1 MGIRFCFSVICFL
14 VSLAAQAQTFN
25 DANFIS
31 EKVVTLPV
39 YRAVGFAFAP
49 DGRLFIWQKDG
60 VIKVFKS
67 GVLLSTPFL
76 DISAR
81 VNSNGDRGL
90 IGFAFDPAFS
100 SNGTFYV
107 AYVYESESTATKD
120 QAVARTQ
127 RVSRFQV
134 DPANP
139 DLALKTSE
147 TVILGKIAVD
157 GCTGVNEDCSPNDAH
172 EHTIDHIVFAPDGKL
187 FVSLGD
193 GGSSTGTQEHS
204 FRSQNLDH
212 LNGKLL
218 RINKDGSAPSDNPFY
233 NGSSGANRSKV
244 WAYGLR
250 NPYRFALHLATAE
263 PYIGDVGWYSWEE
276 IDRGKGKNFGW
287 PCFEGGLDSSGNI
300 ISKPMSRYQT
310 DFPTQCS
317 ALPSSAVTKPLYTYA
332 QDSSGGSITMGTFFT
347 GSAYPST
354 YLNNLFFADYVHEW
368 IRRLTFDSSGNVT
381 GVHTFATNVAGPVY
395 LSQGPDGMLYYMSFT
410 TGEMRRIRYT
420 GTLNHPPVAVAS
432 ASPTSGYAPL
442 DVQFT
447 GSNSSDPD
455 GNSLTYSWNFGD
467 GTTSTSANAVHR
479 YSDPAVK
486 TYIATLTVKDPSGL
500 SSSASVNVTVGSLP
514 PQATI
519 FTPVEGTTA
528 NVGDVVNFSGA
539 ATDPDDGNLPGSALS
554 WTLLLHH
561 NTHIHTVSDFT
572 GSSGSFTVEDHDSS
586 GTYYYEL
593 VLTARDSSGL
603 TNVQRRSI
611 DIRRVNATLS
621 GKVINAANG
630 TGVSGF
636 TVSYSGGST
645 TTDTSGNYRFS
656 SVVPGTYTFTANR
669 SGWLSASSSVTLQ
682 SGSSVVLDLRTATA
696 GKIIGKVTNS
706 SGVAIAGATI
716 NMQGG
721 VLGINRNV
729 TSNSTG
735 NYDSGWIAIG
745 TYTFAVSASGFVS
758 AQRTVG
764 VSTGVI
770 ATQNFAL
777 STGTSTGT
785 GTLQGKVTDV
795 RNGAAL
801 AGAAVSFSGRSTLTD
816 SAGYYKF
823 TSVAGGSYNVT
834 ASKTGYLSRTLSAT
848 VSSGATTTLNIP
860 LSVAGKI
867 AGYVRTASG
876 AAISGA
882 TVTFTGGVITT
893 TKSVLTNTSG
903 FYDSSW
909 IPVGTYTVTATKSGV
924 GTKTAGASVS
934 TGQTTTLNFSF

>member
-1 MGIRFCFSVICFL
+1 MRFRRLVGCLL
-14 VSLAAQAQTFN
+14 VSLAALQAQTFN

-39 YRAVGFAFAP
+39 YRGVGFAFAP

-60 VIKVFKS
+60 VIKIFKN
-67 GVLLSTPFL
+67 GALLATPFL

-100 SNGTFYV
+100 SNGSFYV

-157 GCTGVNEDCSPNDAH
+157 GCSGINEDCSPNDAH
-172 EHTIDHIVFAPDGKL
+172 EHTIDHIVFGPDGNL

-212 LNGKLL
+212 LNGKIL
-218 RINKDGSAPSDNPFY
+218 RITKDGLAPSDNPFY
-233 NGSSGANRSKV
+233 NGSASANRSKV

-250 NPYRFALHLATAE
+250 NPYRFALHPTTAE

-317 ALPSSAVTKPLYTYA
+317 AIPSSAVTKPLYTYA
-332 QDSSGGSITMGTFFT
+332 QDSTGGSITMGTFYT
-347 GSAYPST
+347 GSAYPAA
-354 YLNNLFFADYVHEW
+354 YQNNLFFADYVHEW
-368 IRRLTFDSSGNVT
+368 IRRLTFDSGGNVT
-381 GVHTFATNVAGPVY
+381 GAQTFATNVASPVY
-395 LSQGPDGMLYYMSFT
+395 LAQGPDGMLYYMSFT
-410 TGEMRRIRYT
+410 TGELRRIRYT
-420 GTLNHPPVAVAS
+420 GTLNHPPVAVAT
-432 ASPTSGYAPL
+432 ATPTSGYAPL

-467 GTTSTSANAVHR
+467 GSSSTSTNVVHR
-479 YSDPAVK
+479 YSDPTIK
-486 TYIATLTVKDPSGL
+486 TYTATLTVRDLSGL
-500 SSSASVNVTVGSLP
+500 SAATSVNVTVGSLP

-519 FTPVEGTTA
+519 LTPVEGTTA
-528 NVGDVVNFSGA
+528 DVGDVVSFSGA
-539 ATDPDDGNLPGSALS
+539 ATDPDDGNLSGSALS

-603 TNVQRRSI
+603 TGVQRRSI
-611 DIRRVNATLS
+611 SIRRVNATLS

-630 TGVSGF
+630 AGLSGF
-636 TVSYSGGST
+636 AVSYSGGST
-645 TTDTSGNYRFS
+645 ITDTSGNYLLS
-656 SVVPGTYTFTANR
+656 NIVPGTYTVTATR
-669 SGWLSASSSVTLQ
+669 SGWLSASGSVTLQ
-682 SGSSVVLDLRTATA
+682 SGTSAILDLRSATA

-706 SGVAIAGATI
+706 AGVAIAGATI

-721 VLGINRNV
+721 VLGIDRSV
-729 TSNSTG
+729 TANSTG
-735 NYDSGWIAIG
+735 NYDTGWIAIG
-745 TYTFAVSASGFVS
+745 TYTFTVSASGYSSV
-758 AQRTVG
+758 QRTVG
-764 VSTGVI
+764 VSTGVTG
-770 ATQNFAL
+770 TQNFAL
-777 STGTSTGT
+777 STGTSTGS
-785 GTLQGKVTDV
+785 GTLQGKVIDV

-801 AGAAVSFSGRSTLTD
+801 AGATVSFSGRSTLTD
-816 SAGYYKF
+816 SAGYYNF
-823 TSVAGGSYNVT
+823 TSVTGGSYNVT

-848 VSSGATTTLNIP
+848 VSNGATTTLNIP

-867 AGYVRTASG
+867 AGYVRTAG
-876 AAISGA
+876 GVAISGA
-882 TVTFTGGVITT
+882 TVTFSGGVIPT

-909 IPVGTYTVTATKSGV
+909 IPVGTYSVTATKSGV
-924 GTKTAGASVS
+924 GTKSAGATVS